1 MRTISTLTP
10 AEETVYK
17 LVGLGLSNDE
27 LAAELFISALTVRT
41 HLKHIHAKLDIVG
54 RPKLAVESYKAH
66 WASPNRFAA
75 AIEILKMRGRNQLH
89 TEAIT
94 VLTRAGEGAVERA
107 KHQAY
112 LDSIGG

>member
-1 MRTISTLTP
+1 MSRDSRPRPGNQNVSTLTP

-17 LVGLGLSNDE
+17 LVGLGLSNEE
-27 LAAELFISALTVRT
+27 LASALFISALTVRT

-75 AIEILKMRGRNQLH
+75 AIEILKMRGGKQMN
-89 TEAIT
+89 TEAIM
-94 VLTRAGEGAVERA
+94 VLTRAGEDGANV
-107 KHQAY
+107 
-112 LDSIGG
+112 